1 MPGRCCKDVDDAA
14 VTAAAA
20 AVLRKMQS
28 TLDLASLKRSLAERA
43 WAWVGRREEGRK
55 GCGKRAR
62 QGYGLCAA
70 SHASNI

>member
-1 MPGRCCKDVDDAA
+1 MPGRCGKDVDDAA
-14 VTAAAA
+14 VT

-28 TLDLASLKRSLAERA
+28 TLDLASLKRSLAEG
-43 WAWVGRREEGRK
+43 VGVGGGRRKEEG
-55 GCGKRAR
+55 AR